1 MKHNYNDNDNFFKV
15 DKRVSNNVN
24 QSRGN
29 INQVKFGPQKQKRN
43 QRGRTF
49 LLNAANLPGK
59 DPAVGINDFEG
70 TGPKQLMP
78 KRNPFFFFWK
88 RVGF

>member
-1 MKHNYNDNDNFFKV
+1 MKHNYNDNDDFFKE

-43 QRGRTF
+43 QRGRT
-49 LLNAANLPGK
+49 LPLNAINLPRK
-59 DPAVGINDFEG
+59 NPAVGINGFEE
-70 TGPKQLMP
+70 TRPEQLMP
-78 KRNPFFFFWK
+78 RQRPFFHFGK
-88 RVGF
+88 E